1 MCWIPINYHDERL
14 RNGCKALTFYEGM
27 QINHHQHNNNA
38 NTLPNSFL
46 SEPGWIMSGKTLVDV
61 CCIVNDRNGFR
72 WYRFTP
78 TRSRG

>member
-27 QINHHQHNNNA
+27 QANHHHHHHNNNA

-46 SEPGWIMSGKTLVDV
+46 SEPGWIMSGKTLVDL
-61 CCIVNDRNGFR
+61 IVL
-72 WYRFTP
+72 
-78 TRSRG
+78 